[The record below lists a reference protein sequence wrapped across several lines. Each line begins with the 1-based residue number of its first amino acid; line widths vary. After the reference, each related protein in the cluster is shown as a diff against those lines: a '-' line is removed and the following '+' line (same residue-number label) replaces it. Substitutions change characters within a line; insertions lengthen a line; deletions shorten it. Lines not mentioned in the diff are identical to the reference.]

1 MFKFV
6 TSPQRSSLMRK
17 IKSKNTSPELNFVKA
32 LRQQKIKYSRSNQ
45 KIAGKPDIVLK
56 AKKIAIFIDG
66 AFWHGFDWRKKKLK
80 IKANRAYWIPKIE
93 KNILRDKKNNKALRE
108 AGWIVVRFWEDDIK
122 ANLPMCLKKLKKI
135 MR

>member
-1 MFKFV
+1 MFRFV

-17 IKSKNTSPELNFVKA
+17 IRSKNTSPELYFVKA

-45 KIAGKPDIVLK
+45 KITGKPDIVLK

-108 AGWIVVRFWEDDIK
+108 AGWVVIRFWEDDIK
-122 ANLPMCLKKLKKI
+122 TNLPMCLKKLKKI

>member
-1 MFKFV
+1 MFRFV

-17 IKSKNTSPELNFVKA
+17 IRSKNTSPELCFVKA

-45 KIAGKPDIVLK
+45 KIIGKPDIVIK

-66 AFWHGFDWRKKKLK
+66 SFWHGFDWRKKKLK

-93 KNILRDKKNNKALRE
+93 KNILRDKKNNKALLQ
-108 AGWIVVRFWEDDIK
+108 AGWAVIRFWEDDIK
-122 ANLPMCLKKLKKI
+122 INLPMCLRKLKKT
-135 MR
+135 ME

>member
-1 MFKFV
+1 MFRFV

-17 IKSKNTSPELNFVKA
+17 IRSKNTSPELYFFKA

-45 KIAGKPDIVLK
+45 KIIGKPDIVLK
-56 AKKIAIFIDG
+56 AEKIAIFIDG
-66 AFWHGFDWRKKKLK
+66 IFWHGFDWRKKKLK

-93 KNILRDKKNNKALRE
+93 KNILRDRKNNRALRQ
-108 AGWIVVRFWEDDIK
+108 AGWAVIRFWEDDIK
-122 ANLPMCLKKLKKI
+122 INLPMCFRKLRKL